1 MFHALLPS
9 TAYATLAVSACVSRA
24 YPYGALFAVAGAA
37 NENPGLGV
45 STQTRAGCPART
57 ERKSGSPAM
66 CQIMPASGS
75 LTLPWSRLPAGTRD
89 LASGNSNLAEMF
101 FYFFCASRI

>member
-1 MFHALLPS
+1 MFHALLLFMQRWRYQ
-9 TAYATLAVSACVSRA
+9 AACLALIHTGPCLRLRA
-24 YPYGALFAVAGAA
+24 SQTR
-37 NENPGLGV
+37 NPGLGV

-57 ERKSGSPAM
+57 ERKSGSPTM